1 MIFEIWGDVFEAGL
15 KTAEGNLNGLADAEE
30 VVKQTAEEKGAPRLV
45 RSHGLNTSREASYS
59 FHYNEYFQQLL
70 KMEKIVKILLILFET
85 GTRQITGSGSKLKY
99 LILIQEPTDC
109 ELLSVYSI
117 DRKKESHRGQM
128 KKIIEF
134 FKNHGGYAR
143 MKDFKGVD
151 QFRSESGL
159 PLAGK
164 SSCRAPM
171 NSSSCNSGR

>member
-1 MIFEIWGDVFEAGL
+1 VGS
-15 KTAEGNLNGLADAEE
+15 LNNPLTLCD
-30 VVKQTAEEKGAPRLV
+30 QFLV
-45 RSHGLNTSREASYS
+45 Q
-59 FHYNEYFQQLL
+59 FF
-70 KMEKIVKILLILFET
+70 
-85 GTRQITGSGSKLKY
+85 TGSGLKLKY
-99 LILIQEPTDC
+99 LILIQEPTDF
-109 ELLSVYSI
+109 ELLSVYFI

-164 SSCRAPM
+164 SSWRADM
-171 NSSSCNSGR
+171 NSSSCNSRR